1 MAATTQQLAEVERLI
16 SPSIEAMGY
25 QLVQVRQIG
34 GNRQPTLQIMA
45 EPVEDREMTV
55 DDCADLSR
63 AVSAILDVEDPMPGA
78 YLLEV
83 SSPGID
89 RPLVRLD
96 DFQRF
101 AGYEIRLET
110 ERPIAGR
117 KRYRGRLLGV
127 DDDRVR
133 IETDDDTAEAAEIP
147 FAEIA
152 KAKLVLTDEL
162 IEATL
167 KRRGG

>member
-25 QLVQVRQIG
+25 QVVQVRQMG
-34 GNRQPTLQIMA
+34 GKEQPTLQIMA
-45 EPVEDREMTV
+45 EPVDDREMTV

-63 AVSAILDVEDPMPGA
+63 AVSAILDVEDPIPGA

-89 RPLVRLD
+89 RPLVRLQ
-96 DFQRF
+96 DFERF
-101 AGYEIRLET
+101 AGYEARLET

-127 DDDRVR
+127 VDDRVR
-133 IETDDDTAEAAEIP
+133 IEMDDDAAEATEIP
-147 FAEIA
+147 FVEIA

-162 IEATL
+162 IQETL